1 MKSFLRWK
9 LAIKAQSYTVM
20 DKKNGSWMWKSER
33 QSQCLIQQSP
43 PSSDTRLGPFCLH
56 PFKTILNACTF
67 AVIQNKKLHY
77 VSGLAQKLVRRLEHF
92 DLLENTRQ
100 FIERLNWWLLCC
112 DGQMKYPIKAGG
124 FFYAVARI
132 PSFPYVNH
140 PRHDEIFAGLTHEC
154 IASYHTLCTSNILGM
169 HKSGEI

>member
-1 MKSFLRWK
+1 MKSFLHWK
-9 LAIKAQSYTVM
+9 LAVKAQSYTVM
-20 DKKNGSWMWKSER
+20 DKKKNGWWMWKSER

-56 PFKTILNACTF
+56 PYKTTLIACTS
-67 AVIQNKKLHY
+67 AVIQNKRLHY
-77 VSGLAQKLVRRLEHF
+77 VSGLAQKLVRTLE
-92 DLLENTRQ
+92 LLIARKHSSVHRETELMTLMLWRTNEIPNQ
-100 FIERLNWWLLCC
+100 SCF
-112 DGQMKYPIKAGG
+112 

-140 PRHDEIFAGLTHEC
+140 PRHDEIFAGLTNEC